1 MGTALIV
8 QGYVETETEWESKH
22 TIPEKGVVERH
33 SKKGEIPVT
42 EGSPKNSA
50 KSRRDARSCQV
61 ATKSSKD
68 PDPES
73 GRESLQGHR

>member
-1 MGTALIV
+1 MGTALVV

-42 EGSPKNSA
+42 EGSPKTLPNPGWMQDLA
-50 KSRRDARSCQV
+50 KWQPNQAR
-61 ATKSSKD
+61 T
-68 PDPES
+68 
-73 GRESLQGHR
+73 